1 MCAGQKSDPPEIG
14 FVLVAERFLYRLTNL
29 IKNPEGAKIMGQWI
43 PFAEGEYWVERAYL
57 MTSVGTATP
66 LEEATLEIYTGRD
79 GIRRMR
85 GSAKVK
91 NLMVVKLLEDDDDLH
106 LLIDLGEEFKYLM
119 EYPQLQAGKVFS
131 PHIKAVVKFSPNKQ
145 WKQMS
150 KEEFEQKID
159 GLQFIEE

>member
-1 MCAGQKSDPPEIG
+1 ME
-14 FVLVAERFLYRLTNL
+14 
-29 IKNPEGAKIMGQWI
+29 QWI

-57 MTSVGTATP
+57 ITSVRTATP

-91 NLMVVKLLEDDDDLH
+91 NTMVVKLLEDNDDLH

-119 EYPQLQAGKVFS
+119 EYPELQAGKVFS
-131 PHIKAVVKFSPNKQ
+131 PHVKAVVKFSPKMQ
-145 WKQMS
+145 WKQLS
-150 KEEFEQKID
+150 KEDFESIID
-159 GLQFIEE
+159 GLEFVRE